1 MLLIILALFLGLLTG
16 LIPGLH
22 PNTLT
27 SVLLSLNIESPDLP
41 FMIIA
46 MFAVHSI
53 IAYIP
58 SIFLGIP
65 DSTVVLSVLPG
76 HRMAMKGEGLKALTV
91 MVVSA
96 IFAVLLCITLFPVS
110 QALYPIVFPAI
121 QPYLFHILIIA
132 SAILVLRS
140 RNPLGALLIFILAGV
155 IGKQAFSLG
164 LPDPFLPLFTGM
176 FAMAAIFTYSN
187 AKLPEQKL
195 PKRIDL
201 SILKYAALGVFLGW
215 IADLLP
221 GISSP
226 AQVAAFASII
236 VPFAGVAY
244 LATIASIGVSESV
257 FAFST
262 ASTLDKARI
271 GAIAEASSITPIQD
285 ALLPYLSIFIIG
297 IAFACVLVYIFRP
310 KIGEISK
317 INFSIMNTMLAI
329 YLILIV
335 FLIDSLPGLMLFF
348 VATALGYLC
357 IRMNVERTIL
367 MGSIIIP
374 TLFLLFS

>member
-1 MLLIILALFLGLLTG
+1 MLLIILALVLGLFTG

-27 SVLLSLNIESPDLP
+27 SVLLSLNLDSPDLP
-41 FMIIA
+41 FAIIA
-46 MFAVHSI
+46 MFAAHSI
-53 IAYIP
+53 ISYIP

-96 IFAVLLCITLFPVS
+96 IFAVLICIVLFPLS
-110 QALYPIVFPAI
+110 QQLYPIVFPAI
-121 QPYLFHILIIA
+121 QPYLFHILLLA
-132 SAILVLRS
+132 SAALVLKS
-140 RNPLGALLIFILAGV
+140 RNPFGAALIFILAGV

-176 FAMAAIFTYSN
+176 FAMAAIFTYTN
-187 AKLPEQKL
+187 AGLPAQKL
-195 PKRIDL
+195 PQKIDFSL
-201 SILKYAALGVFLGW
+201 LRYAALGVFLGW

-226 AQVAAFASII
+226 AQVAAFASILI
-236 VPFAGVAY
+236 PFTGAAY
-244 LATIASIGVSESV
+244 LASIASIGASEAV

-262 ASTLDKARI
+262 ASTIDKARI

-297 IAFACVLVYIFRP
+297 VVFACILVYLFRSR
-310 KIGEISK
+310 IGEISK
-317 INFSIMNTMLAI
+317 INFSLMNALLAL
-329 YLILIV
+329 YLIIIV
-335 FLIDSLPGLMLFF
+335 FLIDSLSGLMLFF

-357 IRMNVERTIL
+357 IRMDVERTML
-367 MGSIIIP
+367 MGSIILP
-374 TLFLLFS
+374 TLQLLY

>member
-41 FMIIA
+41 FAIIA

-76 HRMAMKGEGLKALTV
+76 HRMAMKGKGLEALTV

-96 IFAVLLCITLFPVS
+96 IFAVLICITLFPVS

-140 RNPLGALLIFILAGV
+140 RNPLGALLIFILAGI

-201 SILKYAALGVFLGW
+201 SILKFAALGVFLGW

-236 VPFAGVAY
+236 VPFAGAAY

-262 ASTLDKARI
+262 ASTLGKARI

-285 ALLPYLSIFIIG
+285 ALLPYLSVFIIG
-297 IAFACVLVYIFRP
+297 IAFACILVYIFRP

-329 YLILIV
+329 YLIAIV
-335 FLIDSLPGLMLFF
+335 FLIDSLPGIMLFF

-367 MGSIIIP
+367 MGSIIVP
-374 TLFLLFS
+374 TILLLL

>member
-27 SVLLSLNIESPDLP
+27 SVLLSLNIDSPDLP
-41 FMIIA
+41 FAIIA

-76 HRMAMKGEGLKALTV
+76 HRMAMKGEGLKALSV

-96 IFAVLLCITLFPVS
+96 IFAVLLCIALFPVS

-121 QPYLFHILIIA
+121 QPYLFHILLVA
-132 SAILVLRS
+132 SAVLVLRS
-140 RNPLGALLIFILAGV
+140 RNPLGAILIFVLAGI

-195 PKRIDL
+195 PKRIGP
-201 SILKYAALGVFLGW
+201 SILRYAAIGVALGW

-226 AQVAAFASII
+226 AQVAAFASILI
-236 VPFAGVAY
+236 PFTGVAY
-244 LATIASIGVSESV
+244 LATIASIGVSESI

-271 GAIAEASSITPIQD
+271 GAIAEASKITPIQD

-297 IAFACVLVYIFRP
+297 IVFACILVYFFRP

-317 INFSIMNTMLAI
+317 INFTVMNAMLAI
-329 YLILIV
+329 YLILVV
-335 FLIDSLPGLMLFF
+335 FLIDSLPGMMLFF

-357 IRMNVERTIL
+357 IRLNVERTIL
-367 MGSIIIP
+367 MGAIIVP
-374 TLFLLFS
+374 TILLLF

>member
-1 MLLIILALFLGLLTG
+1 MILIILALFLGLLTG

-27 SVLLSLNIESPDLP
+27 SVLLSLNIVSPDLP
-41 FMIIA
+41 FAIIA

-76 HRMAMKGEGLKALTV
+76 HRMAMKGKGLEALTV

-96 IFAVLLCITLFPVS
+96 IFAVLICITLFPVS

-132 SAILVLRS
+132 SSILVLRS

-201 SILKYAALGVFLGW
+201 SILKFAALGVFLGW

-226 AQVAAFASII
+226 AQVAAFASIMI
-236 VPFAGVAY
+236 PFTGVAY

-262 ASTLDKARI
+262 ASTLGKARI

-285 ALLPYLSIFIIG
+285 ALLPYLSVFIIG
-297 IAFACVLVYIFRP
+297 IAFACILVYIFRP

-329 YLILIV
+329 YLILII

-367 MGSIIIP
+367 MGSIIVP
-374 TLFLLFS
+374 TILILF

>member
-41 FMIIA
+41 FAIIA

-76 HRMAMKGEGLKALTV
+76 HRMAMKGKGLEALTV

-96 IFAVLLCITLFPVS
+96 IFAVLICITLFPVS

-140 RNPLGALLIFILAGV
+140 RNPLGALVIFILAGI

-201 SILKYAALGVFLGW
+201 SLLKFAALGVFLGW

-236 VPFAGVAY
+236 VPFAGAAY

-285 ALLPYLSIFIIG
+285 ALLPYLSVFIIG

-329 YLILIV
+329 YLIAIV
-335 FLIDSLPGLMLFF
+335 FLIDSLPGLILFF

-367 MGSIIIP
+367 MGSIIVP
-374 TLFLLFS
+374 TILLLF

>member
-27 SVLLSLNIESPDLP
+27 SVLLSLNLESPDLP
-41 FMIIA
+41 FAIIA

-65 DSTVVLSVLPG
+65 DPTVVLSVLPG
-76 HRMAMKGEGLKALTV
+76 HRMAMKGKGLEALTV

-96 IFAVLLCITLFPVS
+96 IFAVLICITLFPVS
-110 QALYPIVFPAI
+110 QQLYPIVFPAI
-121 QPYLFHILIIA
+121 QPYLFHILLIA

-140 RNPLGALLIFILAGV
+140 RNPLGALLIFILAGI

-195 PKRIDL
+195 PNRIDL
-201 SILKYAALGVFLGW
+201 SLLKFAALGVFLGW

-236 VPFAGVAY
+236 VPFAGAAY

-262 ASTLDKARI
+262 ASTLGKARI

-285 ALLPYLSIFIIG
+285 ALLPYLSVFIIG
-297 IAFACVLVYIFRP
+297 IAFACILVYIFRP

-317 INFSIMNTMLAI
+317 INFTIMNTMLGI

-335 FLIDSLPGLMLFF
+335 FLIDSLFGLMLFF
-348 VATALGYLC
+348 VSTALGYLC
-357 IRMNVERTIL
+357 IRLNVERTIL
-367 MGSIIIP
+367 MGAIIVP
-374 TLFLLFS
+374 TILLLF

>member
-1 MLLIILALFLGLLTG
+1 MILIILALFLGLLTG

-27 SVLLSLNIESPDLP
+27 SVLLSLNILSPDLP
-41 FMIIA
+41 FAIIA

-76 HRMAMKGEGLKALTV
+76 HRMAMKGKGLEALTV

-96 IFAVLLCITLFPVS
+96 IFAVLICITLFPVS

-140 RNPLGALLIFILAGV
+140 KNPLGALLIFILAGV

-201 SILKYAALGVFLGW
+201 SILKFAALGVFLGW

-262 ASTLDKARI
+262 ASTLGKARI

-285 ALLPYLSIFIIG
+285 ALIPYLSVFIIG
-297 IAFACVLVYIFRP
+297 IAFACILVYIFRP

-329 YLILIV
+329 YLILII

-357 IRMNVERTIL
+357 IRLNVERTIL
-367 MGSIIIP
+367 MGSIIVP
-374 TLFLLFS
+374 TILILF

>member
-1 MLLIILALFLGLLTG
+1 MLLIILALVLGLFTG

-27 SVLLSLNIESPDLP
+27 SVLLSLDIESPDLP

-46 MFAVHSI
+46 MFAAHSI
-53 IAYIP
+53 ISYIP

-65 DSTVVLSVLPG
+65 DSNVVLSVLPG
-76 HRMAMKGEGLKALTV
+76 HRMAMKGEGIKALTV

-96 IFAVLLCITLFPVS
+96 IFAVIICITLFPIS

-121 QPYLFHILIIA
+121 QPYLLHILLIA

-140 RNPLGALLIFILAGV
+140 RNPIGALLIFILAGV
-155 IGKQAFSLG
+155 IGKQAFSLS

-187 AKLPEQKL
+187 AKLPAQKL
-195 PKRIDL
+195 PQKIDFSL
-201 SILKYAALGVFLGW
+201 LKYAALGVALGW
-215 IADLLP
+215 FADLLP

-226 AQVAAFASII
+226 AQVAAFASVL
-236 VPFAGVAY
+236 VPFAGAAY
-244 LATIASIGVSESV
+244 LATIASIGASESV

-262 ASTLDKARI
+262 ASTIDKARI

-285 ALLPYLSIFIIG
+285 ALLPYLSIFILG
-297 IAFACVLVYIFRP
+297 VVFACILVYLFRSR
-310 KIGEISK
+310 IGEISK
-317 INFSIMNTMLAI
+317 INFTLMNTLLAI
-329 YLILIV
+329 YLVIIV

-357 IRMNVERTIL
+357 IRMNVERTML
-367 MGSIIIP
+367 MGAIIIP
-374 TLFLLFS
+374 TMLLLF